1 MENAS
6 DYEVGKSGERVGP
19 GGKPR
24 ATRAVRFQPTR
35 KRAVATVVRL
45 AVRGPSIRRC
55 GPTPGA
61 GGPGAR
67 GLKMVIEASHKSDH
81 LPGIWELSR

>member
-6 DYEVGKSGERVGP
+6 DYEVGKSGERGGRRVGP

-67 GLKMVIEASHKSDH
+67 GLKIGD
-81 LPGIWELSR
+81 